1 MSAVHLYNVGCR
13 AVHDVSWHRKYHLT
27 YGVCQATIQRLLV
40 NGDEQ
45 MAIDYERISR
55 RIQELRKLKHLTQ
68 ADLAMATGLSVPYIS
83 HIETGEKKP
92 SLQSVALIADAL
104 DIRMDQLI
112 YGKRIRSDQDL
123 EDEITEL
130 LADCSIGERQLM
142 LDLFAALKDGLRS
155 NRWFSD
161 HYLKGG
167 R

>member
-1 MSAVHLYNVGCR
+1 
-13 AVHDVSWHRKYHLT
+13 
-27 YGVCQATIQRLLV
+27 
-40 NGDEQ
+40 
-45 MAIDYERISR
+45 
-55 RIQELRKLKHLTQ
+55 
-68 ADLAMATGLSVPYIS
+68 
-83 HIETGEKKP
+83 
-92 SLQSVALIADAL
+92 
-104 DIRMDQLI
+104 MDQLI

-130 LADCSIGERQLM
+130 LADCSIGDRQLM